1 MTTKQQFVEWFNK
14 YYEDR
19 SWKNN
24 LNIYDEQ
31 LAIVLQDFHYEVDCE
46 MFDYYIEDISDTSYW
61 GWTPYTHITLYSEAL
76 WHTVVVTDVEY
87 SYEFEEP
94 GEIYDLFE
102 EWNKMCM
109 EVKDKIEN
117 KYILVEHPQGTD
129 DDTPWISVYRKLE
142 DAKKRLEELYEQDKE
157 NFDTEEWK
165 DEESYCLS
173 RGDCEQI
180 SVYITKQKAF

>member
-1 MTTKQQFVEWFNK
+1 MTTKEQFIEWLNEYVK
-14 YYEDR
+14 DRNRDLHKLYNNYLASILEDF
-19 SWKNN
+19 K
-24 LNIYDEQ
+24 
-31 LAIVLQDFHYEVDCE
+31 YEVDGT
-46 MFDYYIEDISDTSYW
+46 MFDYYIEDISDTRYW
-61 GWTPYTHITLYSEAL
+61 DCTYTHITWYSEAL
-76 WHTVVVTDVEY
+76 WKTVVVADIEY
-87 SYEFEEP
+87 PYEFEEP
-94 GEIYDLFE
+94 WEIYDLFE
-102 EWNKMCM
+102 EWDKMCM

-173 RGDCEQI
+173 RGNCEQI
-180 SVYITKQKAF
+180 SEYIKKQKAF